1 MKQIA
6 GVLGTVLAARRI
18 GRSIRALMPKL
29 THDLM
34 ARTMS
39 CDSLSGTLSLLL
51 LLLLLLLLMMMIMIM
66 MILIVDTISILH
78 GDLCSRRAPVG
89 TFIRML
95 GAPTTFSTTREHEWF
110 LIRVPCALHLLAV
123 PTAMSGCLLA
133 LLQTRDARSDPAV
146 VWPASTS
153 ACASFQGA
161 DAPAPVRLL

>member
-51 LLLLLLLLMMMIMIM
+51 LLLMMMIMV
-66 MILIVDTISILH
+66 ILIVDTISILH
-78 GDLCSRRAPVG
+78 GYLCSRRAPVG

-123 PTAMSGCLLA
+123 FTAMSGCLLA

>member
-51 LLLLLLLLMMMIMIM
+51 LLLMMMIMIM

-78 GDLCSRRAPVG
+78 GYLCSRRAPVG

-123 PTAMSGCLLA
+123 FTAMSGCLLA
-133 LLQTRDARSDPAV
+133 LLQTRDARSDPFV

>member
-51 LLLLLLLLMMMIMIM
+51 LLLMMMIM

-78 GDLCSRRAPVG
+78 GYLCSRRAPVG

>member
-51 LLLLLLLLMMMIMIM
+51 LLLMMMIMV
-66 MILIVDTISILH
+66 ILIVDTISILH
-78 GDLCSRRAPVG
+78 GYLCSRRAPVG

>member
-51 LLLLLLLLMMMIMIM
+51 LLLMMMIMV
-66 MILIVDTISILH
+66 ILIVDTISILH
-78 GDLCSRRAPVG
+78 GYLCSRRAPVG

-133 LLQTRDARSDPAV
+133 LLQTRDARSDPFV

>member
-51 LLLLLLLLMMMIMIM
+51 LLLLMMMIMV
-66 MILIVDTISILH
+66 ILIVDTISILH
-78 GDLCSRRAPVG
+78 GYLCSRRAPVG

>member
-51 LLLLLLLLMMMIMIM
+51 LLLLMMIMV
-66 MILIVDTISILH
+66 ILIVDTISILH
-78 GDLCSRRAPVG
+78 GYLCSRRAPVG

>member
-51 LLLLLLLLMMMIMIM
+51 LLLLLLMMMIM

-78 GDLCSRRAPVG
+78 GYLCSRRAPVG

>member
-51 LLLLLLLLMMMIMIM
+51 LLLMMMIMV
-66 MILIVDTISILH
+66 ILIVDTISILH
-78 GDLCSRRAPVG
+78 GYLCSRRAPVG

-123 PTAMSGCLLA
+123 FTAMSGCLLA
-133 LLQTRDARSDPAV
+133 LLQTRDARSDPFV

>member
-51 LLLLLLLLMMMIMIM
+51 LLLLLMMMMMIM

-78 GDLCSRRAPVG
+78 GYLCSRRAPVG

-133 LLQTRDARSDPAV
+133 LLQTRDARSYPAV

>member
-51 LLLLLLLLMMMIMIM
+51 LLLMMMIMIM

-78 GDLCSRRAPVG
+78 GYLCSRRAPVG